1 LFGISELIFL
11 AAGAGILLII
21 VGIVSQMSRSQSRG
35 RLGSSYLNTNSDFS
49 NLSDSAFDN
58 SPGVDSGTALG
69 SEVGA
74 ASSDF
79 GGSSTGESV
88 GSDIGSSVDFGGSD
102 SGGGDSGGGD
112 SGGGDAGGG
121 D

>member
-1 LFGISELIFL
+1 LSGIGELIFL

-21 VGIVSQMSRSQSRG
+21 VGIVSQMSRSQSRS

-49 NLSDSAFDN
+49 NSIGTANDN
-58 SPGVDSGTALG
+58 FPGVESGSAVG

-88 GSDIGSSVDFGGSD
+88 GSDIGSSVDFGAGD

-112 SGGGDAGGG
+112 SGGGDGGGG